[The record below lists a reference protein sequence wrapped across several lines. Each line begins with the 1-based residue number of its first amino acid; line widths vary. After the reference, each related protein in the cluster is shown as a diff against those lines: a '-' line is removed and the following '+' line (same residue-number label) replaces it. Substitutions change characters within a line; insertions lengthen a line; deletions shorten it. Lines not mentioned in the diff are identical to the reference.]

1 MTKKEKVLAKGW
13 AWINTKGV
21 EHDKDCIFCHRTKD
35 MWTTEVIELDNDS
48 VVVEELDLM
57 TLEEVMRLAKQCNGK
72 LEVDGGKQ
80 VFRVFVGK

>member
-1 MTKKEKVLAKGW
+1 ME
-13 AWINTKGV
+13 
-21 EHDKDCIFCHRTKD
+21 
-35 MWTTEVIELDNDS
+35 WTTEIIEIENDS

-80 VFRVFVGK
+80 VFRVFVGR